1 MLILQ
6 GSWLDGRLQIWGET
20 APRAAPATP
29 RRSPRRDRIL
39 PDLSPL
45 APSPFDADAALLGQV
60 TAVLAGSRAD
70 GRARHARPGVAWLP
84 CHSGLPIPAQPGF
97 LPPDW
102 PFPGPDAP
110 PQPLR
115 PWRVTRLPLS
125 WPETCVLLATCSNG
139 PELGRR
145 LHVGRSLMVWSRL
158 WRLAGALVARQAY
171 LPDIQRTGGGHF
183 ESFWRPVLDADDERR
198 LTHLTAALPPAA
210 CALASEL
217 ARPAA
222 MVDEAARLAI
232 ARDFLEQA
240 VDRLVRSAVT
250 TPLTRAQARKGQ
262 LAGAHAAWLASLR
275 TDGRRIRWD
284 EVPEDLEQLATAL
297 AAWRR
302 PLMIGQAGN
311 CRLMFR
317 LEEPAAP
324 CPAVWQLLISVET
337 GSPPRQWPI
346 HALKQAPPRI
356 REYALTALGQAV
368 TLCPCLRAHESEA
381 AATGV
386 PLDTGEAYNFLAQ
399 DVAIL
404 RSAGFAVEVPAWWRN
419 PSETNPVRLRALLM
433 AAQDDPDSFARLGL
447 DQLAEVNWTLVL
459 GGQAITPE
467 ALKALLES
475 RQPLIHW
482 QGRWIAIDR
491 TEALAAIRQLRKRRI
506 CGITLRD
513 LLRLAVGGE
522 ADDGVRIETAD
533 LTRQGPIGDWLDRLR
548 GDTRIDPLAPPEAFS
563 GELRPYQQRGYAW
576 LAWLRRWG
584 LGACLADDMGLGKT
598 IQALALFQ
606 HARDRGLDRPI
617 LLVCPLSLIANW
629 RHESSRFTPR
639 LTMLTHYGS
648 DRAFGRVLLQ
658 EAAQHDIVITSYT
671 LLCRDFATLNHVH
684 WSMVVLDEA
693 QNIKNPATLQSRAA
707 RALTADFRL
716 ALTGTPLENQ
726 VGDLWALM
734 DFLNPGLLGTRAQFN
749 HRFHR
754 PIRTGVDSGART
766 VLRQI
771 TAPFILRR
779 LKRDPEVIADLPD
792 RVENKVFCSLTPEQA
807 ALYASELHRLE
818 AGLGT
823 AVGRVRRGFVLATL
837 TRLKQICNHP
847 LHYLRGVAGE
857 AGEAPAHPQND
868 AHRSGKLTRL
878 NALVEEVI
886 ANGESALIFTQY
898 AVMGTLLQEH
908 LRERIGCEIPFLHGG
923 VGRDARTTM
932 IDRFQQGSGPPLF
945 ILSLKA
951 GGTGLN
957 LTRANHVFH
966 YDRWWNPAVENQAT
980 DRVHRIGQ
988 TRHVFVHKF
997 ICSGTLEARIDAL
1010 IESKLALADDLVG
1023 SGEAWLSELSN
1034 DKLREVLALSADAV
1048 AGDEEEWT

>member
-1 MLILQ
+1 
-6 GSWLDGRLQIWGET
+6 
-20 APRAAPATP
+20 
-29 RRSPRRDRIL
+29 
-39 PDLSPL
+39 
-45 APSPFDADAALLGQV
+45 
-60 TAVLAGSRAD
+60 
-70 GRARHARPGVAWLP
+70 
-84 CHSGLPIPAQPGF
+84 
-97 LPPDW
+97 
-102 PFPGPDAP
+102 
-110 PQPLR
+110 
-115 PWRVTRLPLS
+115 
-125 WPETCVLLATCSNG
+125 CSNG

-158 WRLAGALVARQAY
+158 WRLAGALVARQVV
-171 LPDIQRTGGGHF
+171 LPAIQRDRGNPHF
-183 ESFWRPVLDADDERR
+183 ESFWRPVLGADDERR
-198 LTHLTAALPPAA
+198 LTHLAAALPPAA
-210 CALASEL
+210 CALA
-217 ARPAA
+217 AGNTRPAA
-222 MVDEAARLAI
+222 LDHASARLVV

-250 TPLTRAQARKGQ
+250 TPLTRAQARKGKP
-262 LAGAHAAWLASLR
+262 ASAHAAWLASLR
-275 TDGRRIRWD
+275 TDGRHVRWD
-284 EVPEDLEQLATAL
+284 EVPEDLEQLAAAL

-317 LEEPAAP
+317 LEEPATP
-324 CPAVWQLLISVET
+324 HPAVWHLHIGVET
-337 GSPPRQWPI
+337 GAPPRLVPI
-346 HALKQAPPRI
+346 HALMQVPPRI
-356 REYALTALGQAV
+356 REYALTSLGQAV
-368 TLCPCLRAHESEA
+368 TLSPCLRAHESEA
-381 AATGV
+381 TPAGV

-399 DVAIL
+399 DVAVL
-404 RSAGFAVEVPAWWRN
+404 RSAGFAVQVPAWWSD
-419 PSETNPVRLRALLM
+419 PSEANPVRLRALLA

-491 TEALAAIRQLRKRRI
+491 TEALAAIRQLRERRVR
-506 CGITLRD
+506 GITLRD

-522 ADDGVRIETAD
+522 ADDGVRIETGA
-533 LTRQGPIGDWLDRLR
+533 LVRQGPVGDWLNRLR
-548 GDTRIDPLAPPEAFS
+548 GDTRIDPLPPPETFS
-563 GELRPYQQRGYAW
+563 GELRPYQQRGYSW

-606 HARDRGLDRPI
+606 HARDQGLDRPI

-629 RHESSRFTPR
+629 RYESGRFTPR
-639 LTMLTHYGS
+639 LRVLTHYGAN
-648 DRAFGRVLLQ
+648 RAFGRVLPQ
-658 EAAQHDIVITSYT
+658 EAAQHDIVITSYA

-749 HRFHR
+749 RRFLR

-792 RVENKVFCSLTPEQA
+792 RVENKVFCNLTPEQA
-807 ALYASELHRLE
+807 ALYASELHRLD

-823 AVGRVRRGFVLATL
+823 ADGRARRGFVLATL

-857 AGEAPAHPQND
+857 AREKDPAHPRD
-868 AHRSGKLTRL
+868 DVHRSGKLTRL

-932 IDRFQQGSGPPLF
+932 INRFQQGSGPPLF

-966 YDRWWNPAVENQAT
+966 FDRWWNPAVENQAT

-1023 SGEAWLSELSN
+1023 SGEAWLTELSN

-1048 AGDEEEWT
+1048 AGDEEEWA